1 MQPFTRSY
9 LRRTALHLFR
19 ASLQNGISAGEKSVD
34 VMMVQLML
42 NSLSAVMETAS
53 LVELSGIYDEPTE
66 NAIRELQ
73 QIYRIEEDGI
83 VDTHTWNCLARL
95 YGRYGDSE
103 EI

>member
-1 MQPFTRSY
+1 
-9 LRRTALHLFR
+9 
-19 ASLQNGISAGEKSVD
+19 
-34 VMMVQLML
+34 
-42 NSLSAVMETAS
+42 METAS

-83 VDTHTWNCLARL
+83 VDTLTWNRLARL
-95 YGRYGDSE
+95 YGRYGDGE